1 MPKYLIYTYNTQPW
15 KTNEKFLVVAPRH
28 IKTGTNEE
36 IKTAT
41 QISYCISLIICH
53 TTSLLCHTSSSS
65 TNSLN
70 FYINSWSNLTP
81 HNAST
86 VTMPQT
92 MFHPVYKILPPIFI
106 LTCDYALIL
115 NPFTFLE
122 KFFRRV
128 EEKFDISSISY
139 LIWVL
144 NGSLCW
150 TLLPVLKR
158 KNILKGRFSIIR
170 YYNMLTPY

>member
-1 MPKYLIYTYNTQPW
+1 MHPW

-53 TTSLLCHTSSSS
+53 TTSFLCHTTSSS

-81 HNAST
+81 HNIST
-86 VTMPQT
+86 VTMPQM
-92 MFHPVYKILPPIFI
+92 MFLPVYKILPPIFI

-115 NPFTFLE
+115 NPFTYLE
-122 KFFRRV
+122 KFFSKGWRETRYFIHPFHILY
-128 EEKFDISSISY
+128 EFKMDLYIELFF
-139 LIWVL
+139 
-144 NGSLCW
+144 LC
-150 TLLPVLKR
+150 
-158 KNILKGRFSIIR
+158 LKGRIYWR
-170 YYNMLTPY
+170 VALV

>member
-1 MPKYLIYTYNTQPW
+1 MRLRLKNSTSSWCYYYHVISNKDKEDKWFRFSLLSVLNEETMPKYLIYTYNTQPW

-92 MFHPVYKILPPIFI
+92 MFHPVYKILPPIFVI
-106 LTCDYALIL
+106 
-115 NPFTFLE
+115 
-122 KFFRRV
+122 
-128 EEKFDISSISY
+128 
-139 LIWVL
+139 
-144 NGSLCW
+144 
-150 TLLPVLKR
+150 
-158 KNILKGRFSIIR
+158 
-170 YYNMLTPY
+170 